1 MNNKK
6 QVVLNL
12 VIITVVLFFAIGI
25 KTGNTVHNNDINR
38 FSFVVDKYE
47 SVGFESGIELI
58 EKIIH
63 QYIVRWI
70 EC

>member
-1 MNNKK
+1 MNIKK

-12 VIITVVLFFAIGI
+12 LVITAVLFFTVGI
-25 KTGNTVHNNDINR
+25 KTGDVHNNVNR

-47 SVGFESGIELI
+47 SVGFESGIELF

-70 EC
+70 EY